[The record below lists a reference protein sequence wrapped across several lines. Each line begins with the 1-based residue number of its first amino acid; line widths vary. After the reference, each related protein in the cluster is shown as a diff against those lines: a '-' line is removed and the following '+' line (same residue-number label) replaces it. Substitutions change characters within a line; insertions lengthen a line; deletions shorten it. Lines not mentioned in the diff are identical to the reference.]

1 MASMPQ
7 ENDLSRAA
15 NDSGSRIASDQELWG
30 QVRNDDATALNALY
44 HRHHIAL
51 WEYAISMTR
60 RNDLAKDAVQE
71 AFVYIWMKRH
81 AIQLNGSLKAYLL
94 ISVRNHLLKSLQRQR
109 RFVDSPISLQ
119 NGIPDNAFSPEDML
133 VIRESKEVSKHLIE
147 KMIAR
152 IPARKREALYLK
164 VYNNLP
170 YKEVADIMQ
179 VSPQVARNYVS
190 EAYQQLHL
198 LLKNHKS
205 VIF

>member
-1 MASMPQ
+1 MASMPLK
-7 ENDLSRAA
+7 NDASKST
-15 NDSGSRIASDQELWG
+15 NDFGSRVASDKELWE
-30 QVRNDDATALNALY
+30 QVRNDDSAALNTLY
-44 HRHHIAL
+44 HRYHIAL
-51 WEYAISMTR
+51 WEYAVSLTR
-60 RNDLAKDAVQE
+60 RNDLAKDAIQE

-81 AIQLNGSLKAYLL
+81 AIQLNSSLKAYLL

-109 RFVDSPISLQ
+109 RFVDSPISSQ
-119 NGIPDNAFSPEDML
+119 NGIPDDAFSPEDMI
-133 VIRESKEVSKHLIE
+133 VIRESKEVSKQLIE

-170 YKEVADIMQ
+170 YKEVASIME

-190 EAYQQLHL
+190 EAYQQLHV